1 MKEVYVDSD
10 LTLVGLY
17 KSILESAQIACYI
30 RNENTRSLGVSV
42 FGFSHTPLTDPVLC
56 ITDDDR
62 YAEAIEL
69 IQAHRTAPTHHTMA
83 NGDWI
88 CPQCKESLPASFQSC
103 WNCETA
109 RPDL

>member
-1 MKEVYVDSD
+1 MKEIYVDSD
-10 LTLVGLY
+10 LSRVGLY
-17 KSILESAQIACYI
+17 RSILESAAIDCYI

-62 YAEAIEL
+62 YAEAIAL
-69 IQAHRTAPTHHTMA
+69 IQAHRNPPTHLSRASH
-83 NGDWI
+83 DWI
-88 CPQCKESLPASFQSC
+88 CSECKESLPASFQSC